1 MFRRIYLDN
10 SATTP
15 VDPAVV
21 EAMIPYLMG
30 KFGNASSI
38 HFFGQEARGAVD
50 KARHQ
55 VAALINARPAEI
67 VFTSGGTEADNLAI
81 RGLMEARSAS
91 YGGTRSKSSPP
102 YEGGV
107 AEGRGGSLR
116 GESTIEKS
124 SENISTQTTRP
135 HIITSAIEHSAVLNV
150 CQDLEKRGVSV
161 TYLPVYENG
170 IVRIEDVA
178 TAIRDE
184 TVLISIMTAN
194 NEIGTIQPV
203 AEIGRLVRSL
213 RESGRKIWF
222 HTDAVQ
228 AAGKMPVDVEEIGCD
243 LLAISAHKIYAPKGV
258 GALYVRR
265 GVRLHPQNIG
275 GHQERER
282 RGGTESVP
290 NIVAFGRACEIAQA
304 DLAGVTPSG
313 VPTEDCR
320 SPRVS
325 KGETLNAAITPTSS
339 IEDLRVLRDK
349 FETAVGETI
358 PDLVFNGDRDSRLP
372 NISNI
377 SFRSIEGEGLL
388 INLDMQGIAV
398 STGSACSSGSL
409 EPSPVIRALGRN
421 DELARG
427 AIRFSFGRYNTVEDI
442 DQVLRVLPDA
452 IQNLRRLAPNS

>member
-1 MFRRIYLDN
+1 MFRRVYLDN

-15 VDPAVV
+15 VDPEVV
-21 EAMIPYLMG
+21 AAMLPYFTE

-38 HFFGQEARGAVD
+38 HFFGQEAKAAVD

-55 VAALINARPAEI
+55 VANLINARPNEI
-67 VFTSGGTEADNLAI
+67 VFTSGGTEANNLAI
-81 RGLMEARSAS
+81 RGLLERSADTLVRTS
-91 YGGTRSKSSPP
+91 VNSADKSVHVPNS
-102 YEGGV
+102 
-107 AEGRGGSLR
+107 
-116 GESTIEKS
+116 
-124 SENISTQTTRP
+124 
-135 HIITSAIEHSAVLNV
+135 HIITSAIEHSAVKMV
-150 CQDLEKRGVSV
+150 CEDLAKHGYDI

-170 IVRIEDVA
+170 IVKIEDLKD
-178 TAIRDE
+178 AIRDD

-203 AEIGRLVRSL
+203 SEIGKFVKEL
-213 RESGRKIWF
+213 RAYGKKIWF

-228 AAGKMPVDVEEIGCD
+228 AAGKIEVDVEEIGCD
-243 LLAISAHKIYAPKGV
+243 LLSISAHKIYAPKGT

-290 NIVAFGRACEIAQA
+290 FIAAFGKACE
-304 DLAGVTPSG
+304 LAKERLS
-313 VPTEDCR
+313 E
-320 SPRVS
+320 
-325 KGETLNAAITPTSS
+325 SS
-339 IEDLRVLRDK
+339 ERLCELRDR
-349 FETAVGETI
+349 FEQGVAEQV
-358 PDLVFNGDRDSRLP
+358 PDMVLNGDAGHRLP

-377 SFRSIEGEGLL
+377 SFSGIEGEGLL

-421 DELARG
+421 DQLSRG
-427 AIRFSFGRYNTVEDI
+427 AIRFSFGIGNTDDDVD
-442 DQVLRVLPDA
+442 RVLDILPKSVE
-452 IQNLRRLAPNS
+452 NLRRLSPLYKKTSAA